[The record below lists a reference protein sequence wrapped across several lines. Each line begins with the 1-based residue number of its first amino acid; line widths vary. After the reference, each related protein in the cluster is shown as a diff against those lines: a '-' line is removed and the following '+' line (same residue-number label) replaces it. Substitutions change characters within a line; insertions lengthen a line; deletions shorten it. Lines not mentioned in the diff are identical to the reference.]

1 MKIYALRIGDKY
13 GPEYETYIKSKLKD
27 YDLTIVNE
35 PFDPRVALQWNK
47 MFFMALDIDE
57 PICVIDIDLIL
68 INDYKKI
75 FDYPIKKG
83 QFLGMRQ
90 WWDNTDVQL
99 INGGFFKYYPTDCK
113 YIFDKFM
120 SNIEYW
126 QSHYIEKGVTVGPVN
141 GEQNFVEESVKERLE
156 LITFSDKWCTRWTQ
170 NPEINKNLNNR
181 YFKYFH
187 EPMILGGEFN
197 VRIKMVHFT
206 YSLNKPHESK
216 MFKHLY
222 T

>member
-47 MFFMALDIDE
+47 MFFMALEIDE

-120 SNIEYW
+120 KNIEYW
-126 QSHYIEKGVTVGPVN
+126 QSYYIETV
-141 GEQNFVEESVKERLE
+141 SY
-156 LITFSDKWCTRWTQ
+156 T
-170 NPEINKNLNNR
+170 
-181 YFKYFH
+181 
-187 EPMILGGEFN
+187 
-197 VRIKMVHFT
+197 
-206 YSLNKPHESK
+206 
-216 MFKHLY
+216 HL
-222 T
+222 TLPTTD

>member
-57 PICVIDIDLIL
+57 PICVIDIDLVL

-99 INGGFFKYYPTDCK
+99 INGGFFK
-113 YIFDKFM
+113 
-120 SNIEYW
+120 
-126 QSHYIEKGVTVGPVN
+126 
-141 GEQNFVEESVKERLE
+141 
-156 LITFSDKWCTRWTQ
+156 
-170 NPEINKNLNNR
+170 
-181 YFKYFH
+181 
-187 EPMILGGEFN
+187 
-197 VRIKMVHFT
+197 
-206 YSLNKPHESK
+206 
-216 MFKHLY
+216 
-222 T
+222 